1 MADHSF
7 PPRASLV
14 HLPQGSW
21 STVLDC
27 LCSRFPNID
36 RATWLDRIHRGRVL
50 NAQDKPLSADEPYQA
65 GLQVRYFREVPE
77 EVSIPFQEQV
87 LYVDEHLVVV
97 DKPHF
102 LPVQPA
108 GRYVNETLLGRLSR
122 YFNSTDLTPLHRI
135 DRLTAGLV
143 LFSCNPATRGAYQ
156 ALFRERRM
164 AKTYEALAPALP
176 KLAFPQTVR
185 SRIVSATEPFFL
197 MEEVAGQANSETY
210 IEVLEQRQTL
220 WRYLLKPITGR
231 KHQLRV
237 QMAGLGAGICHDPF
251 YPQLQAR
258 QERESDDY
266 GRPLKLLAQK
276 LAFTDPLTGVPR
288 SFCSQLQLEWP

>member
-1 MADHSF
+1 M
-7 PPRASLV
+7 
-14 HLPQGSW
+14 
-21 STVLDC
+21 
-27 LCSRFPNID
+27 
-36 RATWLDRIHRGRVL
+36 L